1 MEQIVINQ
9 ELCDACGTCVGVC
22 PEDAIE
28 LSEFRIT
35 IDHEKCTRCLSCVNS
50 CPLGLPEVSE

>member
-1 MEQIVINQ
+1 MKQIQIDQ

-28 LSEFRIT
+28 LSEFKIMVVHDR
-35 IDHEKCTRCLSCVNS
+35 CTQCLSCVNI